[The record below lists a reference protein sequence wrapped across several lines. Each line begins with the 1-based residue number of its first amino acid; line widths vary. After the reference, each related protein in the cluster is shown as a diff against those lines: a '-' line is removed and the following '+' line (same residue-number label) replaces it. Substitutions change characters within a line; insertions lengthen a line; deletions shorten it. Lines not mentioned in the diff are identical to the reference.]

1 MSYACGIEFSDFG
14 FNASIIDP
22 SGEAHA
28 PVDEATG
35 GWPAFAAWNGTELVF
50 GREAEHQWR
59 LHPRQA
65 SHVFW
70 EHLSLAPSDLEGPPR
85 IPAYSELAYA
95 FLSAFWQNL
104 TTQSG
109 KPEKVV
115 FAMPGQL
122 LGEGD
127 GDSPSIG
134 LILAMA
140 RDLEIPLAG
149 LCGLST
155 GSLND
160 AESTAGLT
168 GGRIL
173 YMDLHLH
180 SAAMSLL
187 TTDPDGRLHRRRYMR
202 LPRLG
207 YIPLIQGLHRAM
219 GNRFLRATAFD
230 VTAQRQL
237 DQAFYEQ
244 TRQQLLDASRGADI
258 RYSIQTATRVHQA
271 AFPREVLRR
280 DLAPHEQG
288 WADASVKFLG
298 DASLEAKDVTVVV
311 SSRLRML
318 PGMDEALA
326 SRGFARVV
334 HLQHGAAARGAAQF
348 AVTQP
353 VAEDITTV
361 PVISTVE
368 VTAQAQ
374 GQKDAV
380 EVVHVAGANAN
391 SADLVA
397 SHLVADGRA
406 YSLHALPEV
415 LQGDADAE
423 TAPAIPALARL
434 GPVPVRLI
442 RQAGEWHIE
451 TPESGSLLMAPGDRL
466 RLRHQGEEVE
476 LLIVA
481 ESRPGAA

>member
-14 FNASIIDP
+14 FNASFIDDA
-22 SGEAHA
+22 GEVHA
-28 PVDEATG
+28 PVDESSG
-35 GWPAFAAWNGTELVF
+35 SWPAFAAWNGSKLIF
-50 GREAEHQWR
+50 GREAEQRWR

-85 IPAYSELAYA
+85 VPAYSELAYA
-95 FLSAFWQNL
+95 FLSAFWEGL
-104 TTQSG
+104 VAQSG

-115 FAMPGQL
+115 LAMPGQL
-122 LGEGD
+122 LGDGD

-140 RDLEIPLAG
+140 RDLQIPLAG

-160 AESTAGLT
+160 PVSTAGLT

-173 YMDLHLH
+173 YLDLHLH

-187 TTDPDGRLHRRRYMR
+187 TTDQDGRLHRRRYMR

-230 VTAQRQL
+230 VTAQREL

-244 TRQQLLDASRGADI
+244 TREQLLDASRGADI

-271 AFPREVLRR
+271 AFPRETLRR
-280 DLAPHEQG
+280 DLGSHEQG
-288 WADASVKFLG
+288 WADAARKFLR
-298 DASLEAKDVTVVV
+298 DASLAPKDVTVVV

-318 PGMDEALA
+318 PGMDEALT
-326 SRGFARVV
+326 SRGFSRMV
-334 HLQHGAAARGAAQF
+334 HLQPGAAARGAARF
-348 AVTQP
+348 AVAQD
-353 VAEDITTV
+353 VAQDISTV
-361 PVISTVE
+361 PVISAVE
-368 VTAQAQ
+368 VSAQASDHKN
-374 GQKDAV
+374 GV
-380 EVVHVAGANAN
+380 EVVHVAGAHG
-391 SADLVA
+391 STDLVA
-397 SHLVADGRA
+397 SHLVVEGRA

-415 LQGDADAE
+415 LQGDADSA
-423 TAPAIPALARL
+423 TPPAIPALARL
-434 GPVPVRLI
+434 GPVPVRLL
-442 RQAGEWHIE
+442 RQEGEWHIE
-451 TPESGSLLMAPGDRL
+451 TPDSGALLMAPGDRL
-466 RLRHQGEEVE
+466 RLRHHQEEVE
-476 LLIVA
+476 LLIAA
-481 ESRPGAA
+481 ESRPGSV

>member
-14 FNASIIDP
+14 FNASIIDQN
-22 SGEAHA
+22 GEAHTS
-28 PVDEATG
+28 VEEATG
-35 GWPAFAAWNGTELVF
+35 GWPAFAAWNGEELVF
-50 GREAEHQWR
+50 GREAEQHWR

-85 IPAYSELAYA
+85 VPAYSELAYA

-104 TTQSG
+104 TTKAG
-109 KPEKVV
+109 TPEKVV

-127 GDSPSIG
+127 GDSPAIG

-160 AESTAGLT
+160 TQSTAGLT

-187 TTDPDGRLHRRRYMR
+187 TTDTDGRLHRRRYMR

-207 YIPLIQGLHRAM
+207 YIPLIQSLHRAM

-230 VTAQRQL
+230 VTAQREL
-237 DQAFYEQ
+237 EKAFYEQ
-244 TRQQLLDASRGADI
+244 TREQLLDASRGADI

-271 AFPREVLRR
+271 AFPRETLRR
-280 DLAPHEQG
+280 DLGPQEQG
-288 WADASVKFLG
+288 WADAASKFLR
-298 DASLEAKDVTVVV
+298 DASLDAKDVTVVV

-326 SRGFARVV
+326 TRGFARVV
-334 HLQHGAAARGAAQF
+334 HLQDGASARGAARF
-348 AVTQP
+348 AATQP
-353 VAEDITTV
+353 VAEDITEV
-361 PVISTVE
+361 PVISAVE
-368 VTAQAQ
+368 VSAQAA
-374 GQKDAV
+374 GKKDAV
-380 EVVHVAGANAN
+380 EVVHVAGAFA
-391 SADLVA
+391 SAELIA
-397 SHLVADGRA
+397 SHLVVDGRA

-423 TAPAIPALARL
+423 TPPAIAALARL

-451 TPESGSLLMAPGDRL
+451 TPESGALLMAPGDRL
-466 RLRHQGEEVE
+466 RMRHHDEEVE

-481 ESRPGAA
+481 ESRPGSA

>member
-14 FNASIIDP
+14 FNASIIDK
-22 SGEAHA
+22 SGEVHA
-28 PVDEATG
+28 SVDENTD
-35 GWPAFAAWNGTELVF
+35 GWPAFAAWNGSELVF
-50 GREAEHQWR
+50 GRDAEQHWR

-104 TTQSG
+104 TARSG

-115 FAMPGQL
+115 LAVPGQFL
-122 LGEGD
+122 PGPD
-127 GDSPSIG
+127 GSSPAMG

-160 AESTAGLT
+160 SESTAGLA

-187 TTDPDGRLHRRRYMR
+187 TTDDSGKLHRRRYMR

-230 VTAQRQL
+230 VTAQRSL

-244 TRQQLLDASRGADI
+244 TRQQLLGASQGADI

-271 AFPREVLRR
+271 AFPRESLRR
-280 DLAPHEQG
+280 DLGPHEQG
-288 WADASVKFLG
+288 WADNALKFLR
-298 DASLEAKDVTVVV
+298 DASLGSKDVTVVV

-318 PGMDEALA
+318 PGMDEALS
-326 SRGFARVV
+326 SRGFDRVV

-353 VAEDITTV
+353 VVEDITTV

-368 VTAQAQ
+368 VSAQSAD
-374 GQKDAV
+374 QKDAV
-380 EVVHVAGANAN
+380 EVVHVAGAHT
-391 SADLVA
+391 SPDLVA
-397 SHLVADGRA
+397 SHLVVDGRA

-415 LQGDADAE
+415 LQGDDQAA
-423 TAPAIPALARL
+423 TPPAIPALARL
-434 GPVPVRLI
+434 GPLPVRLL

-451 TPESGSLLMAPGDRL
+451 TPESGPILMSPGDRL
-466 RLRHQGEEVE
+466 RMRRNDEEVK

-481 ESRPGAA
+481 ESRPGPA